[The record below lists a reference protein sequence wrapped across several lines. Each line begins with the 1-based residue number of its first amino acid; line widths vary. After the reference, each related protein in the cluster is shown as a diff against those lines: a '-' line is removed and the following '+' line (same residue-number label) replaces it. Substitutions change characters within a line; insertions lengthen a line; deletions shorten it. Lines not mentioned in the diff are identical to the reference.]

1 MLDWIRFGLTAV
13 LLISGLFIL
22 LTGVVAQY
30 RFHYVLNRMHAA
42 SMGDSLG
49 LLLIMLSLC
58 VSLNDGWVIAKYLL
72 VAVFLWLTSPTA
84 SHLIARLEITTNEHP
99 EREMELKRL

>member
-13 LLISGLFIL
+13 LLTAGLFIF
-22 LTGVVAQY
+22 LTGVITQY
-30 RFHYVLNRMHAA
+30 KFHYVLNRMHGA

-49 LLLIMLSLC
+49 LMLIMLSLC
-58 VSLNDGWVIAKYLL
+58 VSLNDGWVIAKYVL
-72 VAVFLWLTSPTA
+72 VTIFLWLTSPTA
-84 SHLIARLEITTNEHP
+84 SHLIARLEIATNEHP

>member
-13 LLISGLFIL
+13 LLVSGLFIL

-58 VSLNDGWVIAKYLL
+58 ISLNDGWVIAKYLL

>member
-13 LLISGLFIL
+13 LLVSGLFIL